1 VLGAP
6 DRAGLAAAAVSL
18 GVAAVVFWVAWDDGS
33 YGVESRNVLG
43 IAVWWAVGT
52 LALLSPD
59 RRGRLRGWALVVAGL
74 LAGLALLTL
83 VSVLWSSSAEKTLD
97 EVNRVTLY
105 LGAFL
110 LAVLLVPRRRPRI
123 WLDGLAIGIAAVAV
137 VALASRLFPDLL
149 DDRGLVTYLPSAATR
164 LSFPLGYWN
173 GLGIFLALGVPLLLH
188 LAVVARPAPARA
200 AALAPVTVIG
210 AAIFLTS
217 SRGAVSTALVA
228 AAVFFA
234 LTDRRWEAG
243 VAIASSAAGT
253 AVAVAVLNA
262 RNELVNGP
270 IGSGTAADQGRSA
283 ALLIALVAL
292 ATGAAYVLGSVVLR
306 RVDPPRTLGFALV
319 AAVALAALAGIAAAD
334 PGRRFDEFRAS
345 PATLAPVS
353 EDSFVVSHLLSGSG
367 SGRWQFWAAALD
379 QWRSQPVG
387 GDGAGTYEAW
397 WAAGG
402 SFSYFLRDAH
412 SLYLEMLGELG
423 PLGFLLTAGVV
434 AVGVA
439 LAVVRARTLRG
450 DARVA
455 AAALAGVLAGFAVAA
470 GIDWMWELT
479 AVTVLALISLAL
491 VTSAWPGDVRRASVR
506 PLAGAAVAVVA
517 LVCVAAQAIP
527 FLAQNQLARSRAA
540 VARGD
545 GAAALA
551 AARAARDI
559 QPWAA
564 SPHLQLALVDERLG
578 RLGAA
583 RSSIYDAID
592 RDAEDWRLWL
602 IAARLETKDG
612 AVSRAGRSLA
622 RAVELNPRSPLF
634 RGIAGNAG

>member
-1 VLGAP
+1 VLGAS
-6 DRAGLAAAAVSL
+6 DRAGLVAAAISL
-18 GVAAVVFWVAWDDGS
+18 GAAAVVFWVAWDDGS

-43 IAVWWAVGT
+43 IAVWWAVGM
-52 LALLSPD
+52 LALLSPG
-59 RRGRLRGWALVVAGL
+59 RRGRLHGWALVVAGL

-83 VSVLWSSSAEKTLD
+83 ASALWSPSAEKTLD

-110 LAVLLVPRRRPRI
+110 LAVLLVPRGRPRV

-137 VALASRLFPDLL
+137 VALASRLFPDLF

-188 LAVVARPAPARA
+188 LAVVARPAPVRA
-200 AALAPVTVIG
+200 AALTPVPVIG

-217 SRGAVSTALVA
+217 SRGAVATALVA

-253 AVAVAVLNA
+253 VVAVAVLNA

-283 ALLIALVAL
+283 ALVIALAAL
-292 ATGAAYVLGSVVLR
+292 ATGGAYVLATRGLR
-306 RVDPPRTLGFALV
+306 RVDPPRTLGIALV
-319 AAVALAALAGIAAAD
+319 ALVALAALAGIAAAD

-345 PATLAPVS
+345 PDTLAAVS

-367 SGRWQFWAAALD
+367 SGRWQFWTAAVD
-379 QWRSQPVG
+379 QWRSGPLG

-397 WAAGG
+397 WAANG

-423 PLGFLLTAGVV
+423 PLGLLLTVGVL
-434 AVGVA
+434 AVGVG
-439 LAVVRARTLRG
+439 LAASRARTVRG
-450 DARVA
+450 DSRVA
-455 AAALAGVLAGFAVAA
+455 AAALAAVLAGFAVAA

-491 VTSAWPGDVRRASVR
+491 VTTAWPDETARAPVR
-506 PLAGAAVAVVA
+506 PLIGAAVAVVA

-527 FLAQNQLARSRAA
+527 FLAQNQLARSRSA

-564 SPHLQLALVDERLG
+564 SPYLQLALVAERLG

-583 RSSIYDAID
+583 RSSIHDAID
-592 RDAEDWRLWL
+592 RDSEDWRLWL
-602 IAARLETKDG
+602 IAARLETKAG
-612 AVSRAGRSLA
+612 AVAQARRSLV

-634 RGIAGNAG
+634 RGIGGNAG